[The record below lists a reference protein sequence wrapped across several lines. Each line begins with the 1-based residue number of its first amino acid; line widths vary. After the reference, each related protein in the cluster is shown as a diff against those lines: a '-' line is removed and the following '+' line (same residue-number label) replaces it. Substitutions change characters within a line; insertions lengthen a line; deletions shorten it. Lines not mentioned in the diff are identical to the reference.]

1 MLFSRLSLGLGLLL
15 CASPGL
21 AAAKP
26 QVFKSG
32 YTVSYLGFTLARS
45 EISSSFEGD
54 RYAIRG
60 RLSSSGLASFFDST
74 TGGMKVSGRIG
85 AKRAYPEL
93 YVVSYKTD
101 EKKKRTI
108 IRFGG
113 NRVTETENVPPL
125 RKRKNWVAVSAADL
139 DDVSDPISG
148 TLLRARKA
156 GEVCGQTIRLFD
168 GEMRLDL
175 RLSPE
180 GTEDWNG
187 VEAVTCKARFVPV
200 SGYRRDKRAIA
211 FLRDRSDI
219 TIAFARLGT
228 LDIYAPVR
236 ASIGTEIGTVTVSAD
251 AAAGTD

>member
-1 MLFSRLSLGLGLLL
+1 MSFSRLSLALGL
-15 CASPGL
+15 AMAGL
-21 AAAKP
+21 PALAVAQP
-26 QVFKSG
+26 QVFESG

-45 EISSSFEGD
+45 EMRSSFEGD
-54 RYAIRG
+54 RYSVRG
-60 RLSSSGLASFFDST
+60 KLSSSGLASFFDTT

-113 NRVTETENVPPL
+113 NKVTETENVPPL
-125 RKRKNWVAVSAADL
+125 RQRKNWVAVSAPDL

-148 TLLRARKA
+148 TLLRAKKA
-156 GEVCGQTIRLFD
+156 GDVCGKTIRLFD

-175 RLSPE
+175 ALSPA

-187 VEAVTCKARFVPV
+187 VEAVTCSARFVPV
-200 SGYRRDKRAIA
+200 SGYKRDKRAIA
-211 FLRDRSDI
+211 FLRDHSEI

-228 LDIYAPVR
+228 LDIFAPVR
-236 ASIGTEIGTVTVSAD
+236 ASIGTEIGTITVSAD
-251 AAAGTD
+251 AVAGTD